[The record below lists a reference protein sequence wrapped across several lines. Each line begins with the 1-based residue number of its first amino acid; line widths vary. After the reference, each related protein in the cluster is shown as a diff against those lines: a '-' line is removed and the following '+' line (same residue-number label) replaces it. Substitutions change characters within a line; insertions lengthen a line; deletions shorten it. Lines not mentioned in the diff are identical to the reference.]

1 MDSTNDFLNAKVD
14 YDTPIRPEC
23 SRLVYFV
30 AELRVESQKID
41 DSPSQQKHVVNKLC
55 TKFKSCILKNS
66 KFFHTETQNINRER
80 ERERSRERVRER
92 KRE

>member
-1 MDSTNDFLNAKVD
+1 MSLLDITNDFLNANVD

-55 TKFKSCILKNS
+55 TNLNPAFLKMANFLHRNS
-66 KFFHTETQNINRER
+66 KHKLER
-80 ERERSRERVRER
+80 ERER
-92 KRE
+92 KRDR

>member
-1 MDSTNDFLNAKVD
+1 MSSLDITNDFLNANVD

-41 DSPSQQKHVVNKLC
+41 DSPSKQKHVVDKLC
-55 TKFKSCILKNS
+55 TNLNPAFLKMANFLHRNS
-66 KFFHTETQNINRER
+66 KHKLERER
-80 ERERSRERVRER
+80 EREREREE
-92 KRE
+92 